1 MNINEKR
8 LMKKRFMNNSGSFVF
23 KTKRALTPYKLER
36 ASYYFSILSYLA
48 TVRYFTI
55 NGND

>member
-8 LMKKRFMNNSGSFVF
+8 FMDNSRSFVF

-36 ASYYFSILSYLA
+36 ASFILVFKRSLSYLA
-48 TVRYFTI
+48 TIRYFTI